1 MEGDD
6 NNGEKSKR
14 KGNNNSK
21 AEFVGEERFDDNE
34 SETSILVATNAD
46 IDMDVDGE
54 GLEFLLAPVKKRF

>member
-1 MEGDD
+1 MERRVR
-6 NNGEKSKR
+6 ER
-14 KGNNNSK
+14 AIIMK

-54 GLEFLLAPVKKRF
+54 G